1 MIWSAFLGK
10 VISVARICR
19 SLALIRLIVL
29 IVSVLGFRL
38 IGVFLGTGVPSSG
51 SSWRSIWWVLLI
63 STTTLII
70 LLLISTTTLV
80 ILLLISSSTL
90 VILLLISTTTT
101 IILLLDTPFLLSP
114 LSLFILKVY
123 LSSLPLSF
131 QLILWLSNQSISAH
145 NFFILHTRLHF
156 FIFFILIIN
165 LNKERID
172 LFILWFGLN
181 LLNVVIL
188 ITIIIQFF
196 FFWLWH
202 TISLRYLFISDLHF
216 DFPI

>member
-29 IVSVLGFRL
+29 IVSVLGFRV
-38 IGVFLGTGVPSSG
+38 IGIILGTSVPSSG
-51 SSWRSIWWVLLI
+51 SSLWSKWWVLLI

-70 LLLISTTTLV
+70 FLLIFATILV
-80 ILLLISSSTL
+80 ILLLISA
-90 VILLLISTTTT
+90 TTT
-101 IILLLDTPFLLSP
+101 IILLLHTPFLFSP